1 MINEKK
7 KGVRDKSQP
16 VPSTETSL
24 GSSSSGLVPQRPAP
38 PPPPKLP
45 DIQDQEE
52 QYYSLTPHGETSTP
66 PSLFGPTAPRL
77 FYYSYGSLASVY
89 SIHMHYFYIIFLLLQ

>member
-1 MINEKK
+1 MLNSEEFMKK
-7 KGVRDKSQP
+7 TGDRDKSHL
-16 VPSTETSL
+16 VLSTETSL

-52 QYYSLTPHGETSTP
+52 YYSLPPHGKTSTLL
-66 PSLFGPTAPRL
+66 SLFRL
-77 FYYSYGSLASVY
+77 VAVLVQKCRPSS
-89 SIHMHYFYIIFLLLQ
+89 